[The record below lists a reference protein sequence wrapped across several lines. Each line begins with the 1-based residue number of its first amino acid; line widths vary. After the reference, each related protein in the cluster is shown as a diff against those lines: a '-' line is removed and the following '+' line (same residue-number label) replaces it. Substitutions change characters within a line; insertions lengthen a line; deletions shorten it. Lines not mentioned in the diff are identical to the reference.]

1 MSKRCGQ
8 ASPPTREVARTR
20 VRDCRER
27 ERVQVS
33 GANLQLWGINR
44 HERGGK
50 SLARRVLAGELAA
63 GLDDLQGV
71 NGHQRL
77 TAQQLQ

>member
-1 MSKRCGQ
+1 M
-8 ASPPTREVARTR
+8 
-20 VRDCRER
+20 RDCRER

-50 SLARRVLAGELAA
+50 VLARRVLAGELAA
-63 GLDDLQGV
+63 GLDWTTY
-71 NGHQRL
+71 R
-77 TAQQLQ
+77 A